1 MPKKHLQAFPQGWKK
16 NQPALLLG
24 VRNSA
29 PPCAHTGNEEPSA
42 GTQQGGAGMLLSIGK
57 GKLRHGLGP
66 AAARATASP
75 QPGRAELEVFIKLIR
90 EQREFSKRRSYVTPP
105 LPSASV
111 IYN

>member
-1 MPKKHLQAFPQGWKK
+1 
-16 NQPALLLG
+16 
-24 VRNSA
+24 
-29 PPCAHTGNEEPSA
+29 
-42 GTQQGGAGMLLSIGK
+42 MLLSIGK
-57 GKLRHGLGP
+57 GKLRHSLGL
-66 AAARATASP
+66 AAACATASP